1 LTNTPSSNPS
11 PHFRQI
17 GRRGLRS
24 VARLELISLGSIS
37 TPRGDRAMRKLQSP
51 VTLPNHH
58 AQFSGF
64 RPSIPATCD
73 AST

>member
-1 LTNTPSSNPS
+1 LTNTPNLNLL
-11 PHFRQI
+11 PHFRPI

-58 AQFSGF
+58 AQFSGLKLA
-64 RPSIPATCD
+64 IEATK
-73 AST
+73 